1 MRYTYVRQHDTTD
14 CAAACLAMVCLHYKK
29 EVTITRLRDMM
40 GTDLKGTNLVGLQ
53 KAANELG
60 FTTAAVRVDRENF
73 LSDFSLPCI
82 AQVITD
88 QGLAHF
94 VVVFKKTTIKDDG
107 ARRKHMLQDAE
118 SRKEEEEKGKK
129 HKCKDYVI
137 IGDPGTE
144 LKKISLD
151 EFYKNFTG
159 VLLLLNPTSE
169 FKGGKIEKGGMM
181 KRYINLL
188 LPQKKL
194 FFYAILSSIITTI
207 LGIASSMFN
216 KILMDEVLPYGLN
229 SLLVTLILVFSVVS
243 ITSTLIGFVRQWVLI
258 HLSIKIDIPLMLGYF
273 GHIFNL
279 PMKFFATRKTGDITT
294 RYSDANTIKSIFTSI
309 ALSLVMDISMA
320 VITGIILFR
329 MNAMLFSISLFMALV
344 SILLVLVYK
353 QPYKKINE
361 ESMAQSAALNS
372 QMIESLRG
380 IETVK
385 CNANE
390 QTELDNLEREYM
402 KSLKISLR
410 SSRISTTQGLISS
423 FISTGFSMLTTYV
436 GITQVLNGE
445 MTLGGFMAFS
455 TLSGY
460 FTSPLSNLIG
470 LQMQIQEASISMKR
484 LTEIMDYPSEYETAE
499 GVEQSELDKVE
510 GDIEFKDVTFR
521 YGNRAPALDHISFT
535 IPAGKKVALVGG
547 SGSGK
552 STITKLLL
560 KYYDPEDGEIDING
574 ANLAEYTNSSVRRA
588 IAYVPQNIELF
599 SKTIYDNIRIS
610 RMDATLDEVKEAAHK
625 AWEELLASRRDMEKK
640 GEETLQWMKENDRR
654 GIVLAGRPYHVD
666 PEINHGIPEL
676 ITSYGFAV
684 LTEDSISQLGEIE
697 RPLVVTDQWMY
708 HTRLYRAASYVK
720 SQNNLD
726 LIQLNSFGCGLDA
739 VTTDQVNDILTGS
752 GKIYTVLKID
762 EVNNLGAARIRIRSL
777 IAALRVRDKKHYERK
792 VVSSAYHRITFTKD
806 MKKDYT
812 ILCPQMSPIH
822 FDLIEPAIRSFG
834 YQVEV
839 LQNDNRSAID
849 TGLKYV
855 NNDAC
860 YPSLIVVGQI
870 MDALLSGKYDLDHTA
885 IFMSQTGGGCRAS
898 NYIGFIR
905 RALERAGMGQIPVIS
920 VNANGMETNPGF
932 SITLPLLTKA
942 MQAVVYG
949 DIFMRV
955 LYATRPYEKE
965 PGSAN
970 ALHQKWKARCIKSLS
985 KRVPNMMEFSRNISG
1000 IVRDFD
1006 ELPRISGLQ
1015 KPKVGIVGEI
1025 LVKFSPLANNHIVEL
1040 LESEGA
1046 EAVMPDLMDFLL
1058 YCFYNSNFKAANLG
1072 GKKSSAS
1079 LCNMG
1084 ISLLEYFRK
1093 AARRELMKSKH
1104 FTAPARIANLAEMA
1118 KDFVSIGNQT
1128 GEGWFLTGEML
1139 ELIHSGVG
1147 NIVCT
1152 QPFGCLPNHIVGKGV
1167 IKELRKAYPNSNI
1180 IAVDYDPGASEV
1192 NQLNR
1197 IKLMLSTAQKNL
1209 KNIDI

>member
-94 VVVFKKTTIKDDG
+94 VVVFKKTTIKDEG

-118 SRKEEEEKGKK
+118 TRKEEEKKGKK

-169 FKGGKIEKGGMM
+169 FKGGKLGSRDGKDGKDGKSGKSGKYGMM
-181 KRYINLL
+181 KRYIDLL

-194 FFYAILSSIITTI
+194 FFYAILSSVITTI

-229 SLLVTLILVFSVVS
+229 NLLVTLILVFSVVS

-294 RYSDANTIKSIFTSI
+294 RYSDADTIKSIFTSI

-353 QPYKKINE
+353 QPYKRINE

-436 GITQVLNGE
+436 GISQVLNGE

-455 TLSGY
+455 TLSSY

-470 LQMQIQEASISMKR
+470 LQMEIQEASISMKR
-484 LTEIMDYPSEYETAE
+484 LTEIMDYPAENETAE
-499 GVEQSELDKVE
+499 GMEQSEMEKVE

-535 IPAGKKVALVGG
+535 IPAGKKVALVGS

-560 KYYDPEDGEIDING
+560 KYYDPEDGEIDVNG
-574 ANLAEYTNSSVRRA
+574 VNLAEYSNHSVRRA
-588 IAYVPQNIELF
+588 IAYVPQNVELF

-610 RMDATLDEVKEAAHK
+610 RMDATLDEVKEAAKK
-625 AWEELLASRRDMEKK
+625 ADAHEFIRHLPLQYNTYLEEAGNGLSGGEKQRIALARAFLKDSNLYILDESTSNLDFATETLIFNMIYEQLADRSMLIVAHRLSTIRDCDLILVMDHGKIVERGNHEELMAKNGRYAELWNM
-640 GEETLQWMKENDRR
+640 QQ
-654 GIVLAGRPYHVD
+654 GI
-666 PEINHGIPEL
+666 
-676 ITSYGFAV
+676 F
-684 LTEDSISQLGEIE
+684 
-697 RPLVVTDQWMY
+697 
-708 HTRLYRAASYVK
+708 
-720 SQNNLD
+720 
-726 LIQLNSFGCGLDA
+726 
-739 VTTDQVNDILTGS
+739 
-752 GKIYTVLKID
+752 
-762 EVNNLGAARIRIRSL
+762 
-777 IAALRVRDKKHYERK
+777 RK
-792 VVSSAYHRITFTKD
+792 RKA
-806 MKKDYT
+806 
-812 ILCPQMSPIH
+812 
-822 FDLIEPAIRSFG
+822 EPAP
-834 YQVEV
+834 QV
-839 LQNDNRSAID
+839 SA
-849 TGLKYV
+849 
-855 NNDAC
+855 A
-860 YPSLIVVGQI
+860 VVEEDDDG
-870 MDALLSGKYDLDHTA
+870 
-885 IFMSQTGGGCRAS
+885 
-898 NYIGFIR
+898 
-905 RALERAGMGQIPVIS
+905 E
-920 VNANGMETNPGF
+920 
-932 SITLPLLTKA
+932 SIT
-942 MQAVVYG
+942 Y
-949 DIFMRV
+949 
-955 LYATRPYEKE
+955 
-965 PGSAN
+965 
-970 ALHQKWKARCIKSLS
+970 
-985 KRVPNMMEFSRNISG
+985 
-1000 IVRDFD
+1000 
-1006 ELPRISGLQ
+1006 
-1015 KPKVGIVGEI
+1015 
-1025 LVKFSPLANNHIVEL
+1025 
-1040 LESEGA
+1040 
-1046 EAVMPDLMDFLL
+1046 
-1058 YCFYNSNFKAANLG
+1058 
-1072 GKKSSAS
+1072 
-1079 LCNMG
+1079 
-1084 ISLLEYFRK
+1084 
-1093 AARRELMKSKH
+1093 
-1104 FTAPARIANLAEMA
+1104 
-1118 KDFVSIGNQT
+1118 
-1128 GEGWFLTGEML
+1128 
-1139 ELIHSGVG
+1139 
-1147 NIVCT
+1147 
-1152 QPFGCLPNHIVGKGV
+1152 
-1167 IKELRKAYPNSNI
+1167 
-1180 IAVDYDPGASEV
+1180 
-1192 NQLNR
+1192 
-1197 IKLMLSTAQKNL
+1197 
-1209 KNIDI
+1209 

>member
-94 VVVFKKTTIKDDG
+94 VVVFKKTTIKDEG

-118 SRKEEEEKGKK
+118 TRKEEEKKGKK

-169 FKGGKIEKGGMM
+169 FKGGKLGSRDGKDGKDGKSGKSGKYGMM
-181 KRYINLL
+181 KRYIDLL

-194 FFYAILSSIITTI
+194 FFYAILSSVITTI

-229 SLLVTLILVFSVVS
+229 NLLVTLILVFSVVS

-294 RYSDANTIKSIFTSI
+294 RYSDADTIKSIFTSI

-353 QPYKKINE
+353 QPYKRINE

-410 SSRISTTQGLISS
+410 SSRISTTQGLVSS

-436 GITQVLNGE
+436 GISQVLNGE

-455 TLSGY
+455 TLSSY

-484 LTEIMDYPSEYETAE
+484 LTEIMDYPAENETAE
-499 GVEQSELDKVE
+499 GMEQSEMEKVE

-521 YGNRAPALDHISFT
+521 YGNRAPALDHVSFT
-535 IPAGKKVALVGG
+535 IPAGKKVALVGS

-560 KYYDPEDGEIDING
+560 KYYDPEDGEIDVNG
-574 ANLAEYTNSSVRRA
+574 VNLAEYSNHSVRRA
-588 IAYVPQNIELF
+588 IAYVPQNVELF

-610 RMDATLDEVKEAAHK
+610 RMDATLDEVKEAAKK
-625 AWEELLASRRDMEKK
+625 ADAHEFIRHLPLQYNTYLEEAGNGLSGGEKQRIALARAFLKDSNLYILDESTSNLDFATETLIFNMIYEQLADRSMLIVAHRLSTIRDCDLILVMDHGKIVERGNHEEL
-640 GEETLQWMKENDRR
+640 
-654 GIVLAGRPYHVD
+654 
-666 PEINHGIPEL
+666 
-676 ITSYGFAV
+676 
-684 LTEDSISQLGEIE
+684 
-697 RPLVVTDQWMY
+697 
-708 HTRLYRAASYVK
+708 
-720 SQNNLD
+720 
-726 LIQLNSFGCGLDA
+726 
-739 VTTDQVNDILTGS
+739 
-752 GKIYTVLKID
+752 
-762 EVNNLGAARIRIRSL
+762 
-777 IAALRVRDKKHYERK
+777 
-792 VVSSAYHRITFTKD
+792 
-806 MKKDYT
+806 
-812 ILCPQMSPIH
+812 
-822 FDLIEPAIRSFG
+822 
-834 YQVEV
+834 
-839 LQNDNRSAID
+839 
-849 TGLKYV
+849 
-855 NNDAC
+855 
-860 YPSLIVVGQI
+860 
-870 MDALLSGKYDLDHTA
+870 
-885 IFMSQTGGGCRAS
+885 
-898 NYIGFIR
+898 
-905 RALERAGMGQIPVIS
+905 
-920 VNANGMETNPGF
+920 
-932 SITLPLLTKA
+932 
-942 MQAVVYG
+942 
-949 DIFMRV
+949 
-955 LYATRPYEKE
+955 
-965 PGSAN
+965 
-970 ALHQKWKARCIKSLS
+970 
-985 KRVPNMMEFSRNISG
+985 
-1000 IVRDFD
+1000 
-1006 ELPRISGLQ
+1006 
-1015 KPKVGIVGEI
+1015 
-1025 LVKFSPLANNHIVEL
+1025 
-1040 LESEGA
+1040 
-1046 EAVMPDLMDFLL
+1046 
-1058 YCFYNSNFKAANLG
+1058 
-1072 GKKSSAS
+1072 
-1079 LCNMG
+1079 
-1084 ISLLEYFRK
+1084 
-1093 AARRELMKSKH
+1093 
-1104 FTAPARIANLAEMA
+1104 MA
-1118 KDFVSIGNQT
+1118 KDGRYA
-1128 GEGWFLTGEML
+1128 
-1139 ELIHSGVG
+1139 ELWNMQQGI
-1147 NIVCT
+1147 
-1152 QPFGCLPNHIVGKGV
+1152 FRK
-1167 IKELRKAYPNSNI
+1167 RKAEPAPQ
-1180 IAVDYDPGASEV
+1180 AVAAVVEEDDDGESITY
-1192 NQLNR
+1192 
-1197 IKLMLSTAQKNL
+1197 
-1209 KNIDI
+1209 

>member
-94 VVVFKKTTIKDDG
+94 VVVFKKTTIKDEG

-118 SRKEEEEKGKK
+118 TRKEEEKKGKK

-169 FKGGKIEKGGMM
+169 FKGGKLGSRDGKDGKDGKSGKSGKYGMM
-181 KRYINLL
+181 KRYIDLL

-194 FFYAILSSIITTI
+194 FFYAILSSVITTI

-229 SLLVTLILVFSVVS
+229 NLLVTLILVFSVVS

-294 RYSDANTIKSIFTSI
+294 RYSDADTIKSIFTSI

-353 QPYKKINE
+353 QPYKRINE

-436 GITQVLNGE
+436 GISQVLNGE

-455 TLSGY
+455 TLSSY

-470 LQMQIQEASISMKR
+470 LQMEIQEASISMKR
-484 LTEIMDYPSEYETAE
+484 LTEIMDYPAENETAE
-499 GVEQSELDKVE
+499 GMEQSEMEKVE

-521 YGNRAPALDHISFT
+521 YGNRAPALDHVSFT
-535 IPAGKKVALVGG
+535 IPAGKKVALVGS

-560 KYYDPEDGEIDING
+560 KYYDPEDGEIDVNG
-574 ANLAEYTNSSVRRA
+574 VNLAEYSNHSVRRA
-588 IAYVPQNIELF
+588 IAYVPQNVELF

-610 RMDATLDEVKEAAHK
+610 RMDATLDEVKEAAKK
-625 AWEELLASRRDMEKK
+625 ADAHEFIRHLPLQYNTYLEEAGNGLSGGEKQRIALARAFLKDSNLYILDESTSNLDFATETLIFNMIYEQLADRSMLIVAHRLSTIRDCDLILVMDHGKIVERGNHEEL
-640 GEETLQWMKENDRR
+640 
-654 GIVLAGRPYHVD
+654 
-666 PEINHGIPEL
+666 
-676 ITSYGFAV
+676 
-684 LTEDSISQLGEIE
+684 
-697 RPLVVTDQWMY
+697 
-708 HTRLYRAASYVK
+708 
-720 SQNNLD
+720 
-726 LIQLNSFGCGLDA
+726 
-739 VTTDQVNDILTGS
+739 
-752 GKIYTVLKID
+752 
-762 EVNNLGAARIRIRSL
+762 
-777 IAALRVRDKKHYERK
+777 
-792 VVSSAYHRITFTKD
+792 
-806 MKKDYT
+806 
-812 ILCPQMSPIH
+812 
-822 FDLIEPAIRSFG
+822 
-834 YQVEV
+834 
-839 LQNDNRSAID
+839 
-849 TGLKYV
+849 
-855 NNDAC
+855 
-860 YPSLIVVGQI
+860 
-870 MDALLSGKYDLDHTA
+870 
-885 IFMSQTGGGCRAS
+885 
-898 NYIGFIR
+898 
-905 RALERAGMGQIPVIS
+905 
-920 VNANGMETNPGF
+920 
-932 SITLPLLTKA
+932 
-942 MQAVVYG
+942 
-949 DIFMRV
+949 
-955 LYATRPYEKE
+955 
-965 PGSAN
+965 
-970 ALHQKWKARCIKSLS
+970 
-985 KRVPNMMEFSRNISG
+985 
-1000 IVRDFD
+1000 
-1006 ELPRISGLQ
+1006 
-1015 KPKVGIVGEI
+1015 
-1025 LVKFSPLANNHIVEL
+1025 
-1040 LESEGA
+1040 
-1046 EAVMPDLMDFLL
+1046 
-1058 YCFYNSNFKAANLG
+1058 
-1072 GKKSSAS
+1072 
-1079 LCNMG
+1079 
-1084 ISLLEYFRK
+1084 
-1093 AARRELMKSKH
+1093 
-1104 FTAPARIANLAEMA
+1104 MA
-1118 KDFVSIGNQT
+1118 KDGRYA
-1128 GEGWFLTGEML
+1128 
-1139 ELIHSGVG
+1139 ELWNMQQGI
-1147 NIVCT
+1147 
-1152 QPFGCLPNHIVGKGV
+1152 FRK
-1167 IKELRKAYPNSNI
+1167 RKAEPAPQVSA
-1180 IAVDYDPGASEV
+1180 AVVEEDDGESITY
-1192 NQLNR
+1192 
-1197 IKLMLSTAQKNL
+1197 
-1209 KNIDI
+1209 

>member
-552 STITKLLL
+552 SAYAEKYICRVSNENGYKE
-560 KYYDPEDGEIDING
+560 KYYIATMQVFDDEGQRKIDRHRRLRAGKGFITIEQPRDIQNAVSKLQSESSLKTG
-574 ANLAEYTNSSVRRA
+574 RSALLECMSNLVANEMFPPVDASGMQAAEA
-588 IAYVPQNIELF
+588 E
-599 SKTIYDNIRIS
+599 
-610 RMDATLDEVKEAAHK
+610 KEALDALENMKDYETAQISHVSK
-625 AWEELLASRRDMEKK
+625 KVLKEVSILSENVAELVIVNRGLAAMAE
-640 GEETLQWMKENDRR
+640 
-654 GIVLAGRPYHVD
+654 HVV
-666 PEINHGIPEL
+666 EVVAGIP
-676 ITSYGFAV
+676 
-684 LTEDSISQLGEIE
+684 
-697 RPLVVTDQWMY
+697 VV
-708 HTRLYRAASYVK
+708 VK
-720 SQNNLD
+720 
-726 LIQLNSFGCGLDA
+726 
-739 VTTDQVNDILTGS
+739 
-752 GKIYTVLKID
+752 
-762 EVNNLGAARIRIRSL
+762 
-777 IAALRVRDKKHYERK
+777 
-792 VVSSAYHRITFTKD
+792 
-806 MKKDYT
+806 
-812 ILCPQMSPIH
+812 
-822 FDLIEPAIRSFG
+822 
-834 YQVEV
+834 
-839 LQNDNRSAID
+839 
-849 TGLKYV
+849 
-855 NNDAC
+855 
-860 YPSLIVVGQI
+860 
-870 MDALLSGKYDLDHTA
+870 
-885 IFMSQTGGGCRAS
+885 
-898 NYIGFIR
+898 
-905 RALERAGMGQIPVIS
+905 
-920 VNANGMETNPGF
+920 
-932 SITLPLLTKA
+932 
-942 MQAVVYG
+942 
-949 DIFMRV
+949 
-955 LYATRPYEKE
+955 
-965 PGSAN
+965 
-970 ALHQKWKARCIKSLS
+970 
-985 KRVPNMMEFSRNISG
+985 
-1000 IVRDFD
+1000 
-1006 ELPRISGLQ
+1006 
-1015 KPKVGIVGEI
+1015 
-1025 LVKFSPLANNHIVEL
+1025 
-1040 LESEGA
+1040 
-1046 EAVMPDLMDFLL
+1046 
-1058 YCFYNSNFKAANLG
+1058 
-1072 GKKSSAS
+1072 
-1079 LCNMG
+1079 
-1084 ISLLEYFRK
+1084 
-1093 AARRELMKSKH
+1093 
-1104 FTAPARIANLAEMA
+1104 
-1118 KDFVSIGNQT
+1118 
-1128 GEGWFLTGEML
+1128 
-1139 ELIHSGVG
+1139 
-1147 NIVCT
+1147 
-1152 QPFGCLPNHIVGKGV
+1152 
-1167 IKELRKAYPNSNI
+1167 
-1180 IAVDYDPGASEV
+1180 
-1192 NQLNR
+1192 
-1197 IKLMLSTAQKNL
+1197 
-1209 KNIDI
+1209 

>member
-94 VVVFKKTTIKDDG
+94 VVVFKKTTIKDEG

-118 SRKEEEEKGKK
+118 TRKEEEKKGKK

-169 FKGGKIEKGGMM
+169 FKGGKLGSRDGKDGKDGKSGKYGMM
-181 KRYINLL
+181 KRYIDLL

-194 FFYAILSSIITTI
+194 FFYAILSSVITTI

-229 SLLVTLILVFSVVS
+229 NLLVTLILVFSVVS

-294 RYSDANTIKSIFTSI
+294 RYSDADTIKSIFTSI

-329 MNAMLFSISLFMALV
+329 MNAVLFSISLFMALV

-353 QPYKKINE
+353 QPYKRINE

-455 TLSGY
+455 TLSSY

-610 RMDATLDEVKEAAHK
+610 RMDATLDEVKEAAKK
-625 AWEELLASRRDMEKK
+625 ADAHEFIRHLPLQYNTYLEEAGNGLSGGEKQRIALARAFLKDSNLYILDESTSNLDFATETLIFNMIYEQLADRSMLIVAHRLSTIRDCDLILVMDHGKIVERGNHEELMAKNGRYAELWNM
-640 GEETLQWMKENDRR
+640 QQ
-654 GIVLAGRPYHVD
+654 GIFRK
-666 PEINHGIPEL
+666 
-676 ITSYGFAV
+676 
-684 LTEDSISQLGEIE
+684 
-697 RPLVVTDQWMY
+697 R
-708 HTRLYRAASYVK
+708 K
-720 SQNNLD
+720 S
-726 LIQLNSFGCGLDA
+726 
-739 VTTDQVNDILTGS
+739 
-752 GKIYTVLKID
+752 
-762 EVNNLGAARIRIRSL
+762 
-777 IAALRVRDKKHYERK
+777 
-792 VVSSAYHRITFTKD
+792 
-806 MKKDYT
+806 
-812 ILCPQMSPIH
+812 
-822 FDLIEPAIRSFG
+822 EPAP
-834 YQVEV
+834 QVP
-839 LQNDNRSAID
+839 SA
-849 TGLKYV
+849 
-855 NNDAC
+855 
-860 YPSLIVVGQI
+860 VVEEDDDG
-870 MDALLSGKYDLDHTA
+870 
-885 IFMSQTGGGCRAS
+885 
-898 NYIGFIR
+898 
-905 RALERAGMGQIPVIS
+905 E
-920 VNANGMETNPGF
+920 
-932 SITLPLLTKA
+932 SIT
-942 MQAVVYG
+942 Y
-949 DIFMRV
+949 
-955 LYATRPYEKE
+955 
-965 PGSAN
+965 
-970 ALHQKWKARCIKSLS
+970 
-985 KRVPNMMEFSRNISG
+985 
-1000 IVRDFD
+1000 
-1006 ELPRISGLQ
+1006 
-1015 KPKVGIVGEI
+1015 
-1025 LVKFSPLANNHIVEL
+1025 
-1040 LESEGA
+1040 
-1046 EAVMPDLMDFLL
+1046 
-1058 YCFYNSNFKAANLG
+1058 
-1072 GKKSSAS
+1072 
-1079 LCNMG
+1079 
-1084 ISLLEYFRK
+1084 
-1093 AARRELMKSKH
+1093 
-1104 FTAPARIANLAEMA
+1104 
-1118 KDFVSIGNQT
+1118 
-1128 GEGWFLTGEML
+1128 
-1139 ELIHSGVG
+1139 
-1147 NIVCT
+1147 
-1152 QPFGCLPNHIVGKGV
+1152 
-1167 IKELRKAYPNSNI
+1167 
-1180 IAVDYDPGASEV
+1180 
-1192 NQLNR
+1192 
-1197 IKLMLSTAQKNL
+1197 
-1209 KNIDI
+1209 

>member
-94 VVVFKKTTIKDDG
+94 VVVFKKTTIKDEG

-118 SRKEEEEKGKK
+118 TRKEEEKKGKK

-169 FKGGKIEKGGMM
+169 FKGGKLGSRDGKDGKDGKDSKSGKYGMM
-181 KRYINLL
+181 KRYIDLL

-194 FFYAILSSIITTI
+194 FFYAILSSVITTI

-229 SLLVTLILVFSVVS
+229 NLLVTLILVFSVVS

-294 RYSDANTIKSIFTSI
+294 RYSDADTIKSIFTSI

-353 QPYKKINE
+353 QPYKRINE

-436 GITQVLNGE
+436 GISQVLNGE

-455 TLSGY
+455 TLSSY

-484 LTEIMDYPSEYETAE
+484 LTEIMDYPAENETAE
-499 GVEQSELDKVE
+499 GMEQSEMEKVE

-521 YGNRAPALDHISFT
+521 YGNRAPALDHVSFT
-535 IPAGKKVALVGG
+535 IPAGKKVALVGS

-560 KYYDPEDGEIDING
+560 KYYDPEDGEIDVNG
-574 ANLAEYTNSSVRRA
+574 VNLAEYSSHSVRRA
-588 IAYVPQNIELF
+588 IAYVPQNVELF

-610 RMDATLDEVKEAAHK
+610 RMDATLDEVKEAAKK
-625 AWEELLASRRDMEKK
+625 ADAHEFIRHLPLQYNTYLEEAGNGLSGGEKQRIALARAFLKDSNLYILDESTSNLDFATETLIFNMIYEQLADRSMLIVAHRLSTIRDCDLILVMDHGKIVERGNHEEL
-640 GEETLQWMKENDRR
+640 
-654 GIVLAGRPYHVD
+654 
-666 PEINHGIPEL
+666 
-676 ITSYGFAV
+676 
-684 LTEDSISQLGEIE
+684 
-697 RPLVVTDQWMY
+697 
-708 HTRLYRAASYVK
+708 
-720 SQNNLD
+720 
-726 LIQLNSFGCGLDA
+726 
-739 VTTDQVNDILTGS
+739 
-752 GKIYTVLKID
+752 
-762 EVNNLGAARIRIRSL
+762 
-777 IAALRVRDKKHYERK
+777 
-792 VVSSAYHRITFTKD
+792 
-806 MKKDYT
+806 
-812 ILCPQMSPIH
+812 
-822 FDLIEPAIRSFG
+822 
-834 YQVEV
+834 
-839 LQNDNRSAID
+839 
-849 TGLKYV
+849 
-855 NNDAC
+855 
-860 YPSLIVVGQI
+860 
-870 MDALLSGKYDLDHTA
+870 
-885 IFMSQTGGGCRAS
+885 
-898 NYIGFIR
+898 
-905 RALERAGMGQIPVIS
+905 
-920 VNANGMETNPGF
+920 
-932 SITLPLLTKA
+932 
-942 MQAVVYG
+942 
-949 DIFMRV
+949 
-955 LYATRPYEKE
+955 
-965 PGSAN
+965 
-970 ALHQKWKARCIKSLS
+970 
-985 KRVPNMMEFSRNISG
+985 
-1000 IVRDFD
+1000 
-1006 ELPRISGLQ
+1006 
-1015 KPKVGIVGEI
+1015 
-1025 LVKFSPLANNHIVEL
+1025 
-1040 LESEGA
+1040 
-1046 EAVMPDLMDFLL
+1046 
-1058 YCFYNSNFKAANLG
+1058 
-1072 GKKSSAS
+1072 
-1079 LCNMG
+1079 
-1084 ISLLEYFRK
+1084 
-1093 AARRELMKSKH
+1093 
-1104 FTAPARIANLAEMA
+1104 MA
-1118 KDFVSIGNQT
+1118 KDGRYA
-1128 GEGWFLTGEML
+1128 
-1139 ELIHSGVG
+1139 ELWNMQQGI
-1147 NIVCT
+1147 
-1152 QPFGCLPNHIVGKGV
+1152 FRK
-1167 IKELRKAYPNSNI
+1167 RKAEPAPQ
-1180 IAVDYDPGASEV
+1180 AVAAVVEEDDDGESITY
-1192 NQLNR
+1192 
-1197 IKLMLSTAQKNL
+1197 
-1209 KNIDI
+1209 

>member
-94 VVVFKKTTIKDDG
+94 VVVFKKTTIKDEG

-118 SRKEEEEKGKK
+118 TRKEEEKKGKK

-169 FKGGKIEKGGMM
+169 FKGGKLGSRDGKDGKDGKSGKYGMM
-181 KRYINLL
+181 KRYIDLL

-194 FFYAILSSIITTI
+194 FFYAILSSVITTI

-229 SLLVTLILVFSVVS
+229 NLLVTLILVFSVVS

-294 RYSDANTIKSIFTSI
+294 RYSDADTIKSIFTSI

-436 GITQVLNGE
+436 GISQVLNGE

-455 TLSGY
+455 TLSSY

-484 LTEIMDYPSEYETAE
+484 LTEIMDYPAENETAE
-499 GVEQSELDKVE
+499 GMEQSEMEKVE

-521 YGNRAPALDHISFT
+521 YGNRAPALDHVSFT
-535 IPAGKKVALVGG
+535 IPAGKKVALVGS

-560 KYYDPEDGEIDING
+560 KYYDPEDGEIDVNG
-574 ANLAEYTNSSVRRA
+574 VNLAEYSSHSVRRA
-588 IAYVPQNIELF
+588 IAYVPQNVELF

-610 RMDATLDEVKEAAHK
+610 RMDATLDEVKEAAKK
-625 AWEELLASRRDMEKK
+625 ADAHEFIRHLPLQYNTYLEEAGNGLSGGEKQRIALARAFLKDSNLYILDESTSNLDFATETLIFNMIYEQLADRSMLIVAHRLSTIRDCDLILVMDHGKIVERGNHEEL
-640 GEETLQWMKENDRR
+640 
-654 GIVLAGRPYHVD
+654 
-666 PEINHGIPEL
+666 
-676 ITSYGFAV
+676 
-684 LTEDSISQLGEIE
+684 
-697 RPLVVTDQWMY
+697 
-708 HTRLYRAASYVK
+708 
-720 SQNNLD
+720 
-726 LIQLNSFGCGLDA
+726 
-739 VTTDQVNDILTGS
+739 
-752 GKIYTVLKID
+752 
-762 EVNNLGAARIRIRSL
+762 
-777 IAALRVRDKKHYERK
+777 
-792 VVSSAYHRITFTKD
+792 
-806 MKKDYT
+806 
-812 ILCPQMSPIH
+812 
-822 FDLIEPAIRSFG
+822 
-834 YQVEV
+834 
-839 LQNDNRSAID
+839 
-849 TGLKYV
+849 
-855 NNDAC
+855 
-860 YPSLIVVGQI
+860 
-870 MDALLSGKYDLDHTA
+870 
-885 IFMSQTGGGCRAS
+885 
-898 NYIGFIR
+898 
-905 RALERAGMGQIPVIS
+905 
-920 VNANGMETNPGF
+920 
-932 SITLPLLTKA
+932 
-942 MQAVVYG
+942 
-949 DIFMRV
+949 
-955 LYATRPYEKE
+955 
-965 PGSAN
+965 
-970 ALHQKWKARCIKSLS
+970 
-985 KRVPNMMEFSRNISG
+985 
-1000 IVRDFD
+1000 
-1006 ELPRISGLQ
+1006 
-1015 KPKVGIVGEI
+1015 
-1025 LVKFSPLANNHIVEL
+1025 
-1040 LESEGA
+1040 
-1046 EAVMPDLMDFLL
+1046 
-1058 YCFYNSNFKAANLG
+1058 
-1072 GKKSSAS
+1072 
-1079 LCNMG
+1079 
-1084 ISLLEYFRK
+1084 
-1093 AARRELMKSKH
+1093 
-1104 FTAPARIANLAEMA
+1104 MA
-1118 KDFVSIGNQT
+1118 KDGRYA
-1128 GEGWFLTGEML
+1128 
-1139 ELIHSGVG
+1139 ELWNMQQGI
-1147 NIVCT
+1147 
-1152 QPFGCLPNHIVGKGV
+1152 FRK
-1167 IKELRKAYPNSNI
+1167 RKAEPAPQ
-1180 IAVDYDPGASEV
+1180 AVAAVVEEDDDGESITY
-1192 NQLNR
+1192 
-1197 IKLMLSTAQKNL
+1197 
-1209 KNIDI
+1209 

>member
-94 VVVFKKTTIKDDG
+94 VVVFKKTTIKDEG

-118 SRKEEEEKGKK
+118 TRKEEEKKGKK

-169 FKGGKIEKGGMM
+169 FKGGKLGSRDGKDGKDGKDSKSGKYGMM
-181 KRYINLL
+181 KRYIDLL

-194 FFYAILSSIITTI
+194 FFYAILSSVITTI

-229 SLLVTLILVFSVVS
+229 NLLVTLILVFSVVS

-309 ALSLVMDISMA
+309 ALSLIMDISMA

-344 SILLVLVYK
+344 SILLVLIYK

-361 ESMAQSAALNS
+361 ETMVQSAALNS

-390 QTELDNLEREYM
+390 DTELENLEREYI

-410 SSRISTTQGLISS
+410 SSRISTTQGLISA
-423 FISTGFSMLTTYV
+423 FISMIFGMLTTYV
-436 GITQVLNGE
+436 GISQVLNGE
-445 MTLGGFMAFS
+445 MTLGGYMAFS
-455 TLSGY
+455 TLSSY

-470 LQMQIQEASISMKR
+470 LQMQIQEANISMKR
-484 LTEIMDYPSEYETAE
+484 LTEIMDYPSETAGDE
-499 GVEQSELDKVE
+499 DRTDLEKVE

-535 IPAGKKVALVGG
+535 IPAGKKVALVGS

-560 KYYDPEDGEIDING
+560 KYYEPEDGEIDFNG
-574 ANLAEYTNSSVRRA
+574 VNLTEYTNDSVRRA
-588 IAYVPQNIELF
+588 ISYVPQNVELF
-599 SKTIYDNIRIS
+599 SKTIYDNIRVS
-610 RMDATLDEVKEAAHK
+610 RMDATMDEVKEAAKK
-625 AWEELLASRRDMEKK
+625 ADAHDFIRHLPLQYNTYLEEAGNGLSGGEKQRIALARAFLKDSNLYILDESTSNLDFATENLIFNMIYDQLADRSMLIVAHRLSTVRDCDMILVMDHGQIVERGTHEELLAKEGRYYELWNMQQGIYRSKK
-640 GEETLQWMKENDRR
+640 K
-654 GIVLAGRPYHVD
+654 A
-666 PEINHGIPEL
+666 
-676 ITSYGFAV
+676 
-684 LTEDSISQLGEIE
+684 
-697 RPLVVTDQWMY
+697 
-708 HTRLYRAASYVK
+708 
-720 SQNNLD
+720 
-726 LIQLNSFGCGLDA
+726 
-739 VTTDQVNDILTGS
+739 
-752 GKIYTVLKID
+752 
-762 EVNNLGAARIRIRSL
+762 
-777 IAALRVRDKKHYERK
+777 
-792 VVSSAYHRITFTKD
+792 
-806 MKKDYT
+806 
-812 ILCPQMSPIH
+812 
-822 FDLIEPAIRSFG
+822 EPK
-834 YQVEV
+834 Q
-839 LQNDNRSAID
+839 
-849 TGLKYV
+849 
-855 NNDAC
+855 
-860 YPSLIVVGQI
+860 
-870 MDALLSGKYDLDHTA
+870 
-885 IFMSQTGGGCRAS
+885 
-898 NYIGFIR
+898 
-905 RALERAGMGQIPVIS
+905 PV
-920 VNANGMETNPGF
+920 
-932 SITLPLLTKA
+932 
-942 MQAVVYG
+942 MQAVVEE
-949 DIFMRV
+949 D
-955 LYATRPYEKE
+955 
-965 PGSAN
+965 
-970 ALHQKWKARCIKSLS
+970 
-985 KRVPNMMEFSRNISG
+985 
-1000 IVRDFD
+1000 DD
-1006 ELPRISGLQ
+1006 
-1015 KPKVGIVGEI
+1015 GE
-1025 LVKFSPLANNHIVEL
+1025 
-1040 LESEGA
+1040 
-1046 EAVMPDLMDFLL
+1046 
-1058 YCFYNSNFKAANLG
+1058 
-1072 GKKSSAS
+1072 
-1079 LCNMG
+1079 
-1084 ISLLEYFRK
+1084 
-1093 AARRELMKSKH
+1093 
-1104 FTAPARIANLAEMA
+1104 
-1118 KDFVSIGNQT
+1118 SIT
-1128 GEGWFLTGEML
+1128 
-1139 ELIHSGVG
+1139 
-1147 NIVCT
+1147 
-1152 QPFGCLPNHIVGKGV
+1152 
-1167 IKELRKAYPNSNI
+1167 Y
-1180 IAVDYDPGASEV
+1180 
-1192 NQLNR
+1192 
-1197 IKLMLSTAQKNL
+1197 
-1209 KNIDI
+1209 

>member
-94 VVVFKKTTIKDDG
+94 VVVFKKTTIKDEG

-118 SRKEEEEKGKK
+118 TRKEEEKKGKK

-169 FKGGKIEKGGMM
+169 FKGGKLGSRDGKDGKDGKGGKSGKYGMM
-181 KRYINLL
+181 KRYIDLL

-194 FFYAILSSIITTI
+194 FFYAILSSVITTI

-229 SLLVTLILVFSVVS
+229 NLLVTLILVFSVVS

-294 RYSDANTIKSIFTSI
+294 RYSDADTIKSIFTSI

-353 QPYKKINE
+353 QPYKRINE

-436 GITQVLNGE
+436 GISQVLNGE

-484 LTEIMDYPSEYETAE
+484 LTEIMDYPAENETAE
-499 GVEQSELDKVE
+499 GMEQSEMEKVE

-521 YGNRAPALDHISFT
+521 YGNRAPALDHVSFT
-535 IPAGKKVALVGG
+535 IPAGKKVALVGS

-560 KYYDPEDGEIDING
+560 KYYDPEDGEIDVNG
-574 ANLAEYTNSSVRRA
+574 VNLAEYSNHSVRRA
-588 IAYVPQNIELF
+588 IAYVPQNVELF

-610 RMDATLDEVKEAAHK
+610 RMDATLDEVKEAAKK
-625 AWEELLASRRDMEKK
+625 ADAHEFIRHLPLQYNTYLEEAGNGLSGGEKQRIALARAFLKDSNLYILDESTSNLDFATETLIFNMIYEQLADRSMLIVAHRLSTIRDCDLILVMDHGKIVERGNHEEL
-640 GEETLQWMKENDRR
+640 
-654 GIVLAGRPYHVD
+654 
-666 PEINHGIPEL
+666 
-676 ITSYGFAV
+676 
-684 LTEDSISQLGEIE
+684 
-697 RPLVVTDQWMY
+697 
-708 HTRLYRAASYVK
+708 
-720 SQNNLD
+720 
-726 LIQLNSFGCGLDA
+726 
-739 VTTDQVNDILTGS
+739 
-752 GKIYTVLKID
+752 
-762 EVNNLGAARIRIRSL
+762 
-777 IAALRVRDKKHYERK
+777 
-792 VVSSAYHRITFTKD
+792 
-806 MKKDYT
+806 
-812 ILCPQMSPIH
+812 
-822 FDLIEPAIRSFG
+822 
-834 YQVEV
+834 
-839 LQNDNRSAID
+839 
-849 TGLKYV
+849 
-855 NNDAC
+855 
-860 YPSLIVVGQI
+860 
-870 MDALLSGKYDLDHTA
+870 
-885 IFMSQTGGGCRAS
+885 
-898 NYIGFIR
+898 
-905 RALERAGMGQIPVIS
+905 
-920 VNANGMETNPGF
+920 
-932 SITLPLLTKA
+932 
-942 MQAVVYG
+942 
-949 DIFMRV
+949 
-955 LYATRPYEKE
+955 
-965 PGSAN
+965 
-970 ALHQKWKARCIKSLS
+970 
-985 KRVPNMMEFSRNISG
+985 
-1000 IVRDFD
+1000 
-1006 ELPRISGLQ
+1006 
-1015 KPKVGIVGEI
+1015 
-1025 LVKFSPLANNHIVEL
+1025 
-1040 LESEGA
+1040 
-1046 EAVMPDLMDFLL
+1046 
-1058 YCFYNSNFKAANLG
+1058 
-1072 GKKSSAS
+1072 
-1079 LCNMG
+1079 
-1084 ISLLEYFRK
+1084 
-1093 AARRELMKSKH
+1093 
-1104 FTAPARIANLAEMA
+1104 MA
-1118 KDFVSIGNQT
+1118 KDGRYA
-1128 GEGWFLTGEML
+1128 
-1139 ELIHSGVG
+1139 ELWNMQQGI
-1147 NIVCT
+1147 
-1152 QPFGCLPNHIVGKGV
+1152 FRK
-1167 IKELRKAYPNSNI
+1167 RKAEPAPQVSA
-1180 IAVDYDPGASEV
+1180 AVVEEDDDGESITY
-1192 NQLNR
+1192 
-1197 IKLMLSTAQKNL
+1197 
-1209 KNIDI
+1209 

>member
-94 VVVFKKTTIKDDG
+94 VVVFKKTTIKDEG

-118 SRKEEEEKGKK
+118 TRKEEEKKGKK

-169 FKGGKIEKGGMM
+169 FKGGKLGSRDGKDGKDGKSGKYGMM
-181 KRYINLL
+181 KRYIDLL

-194 FFYAILSSIITTI
+194 FFYAILSSVITTI

-229 SLLVTLILVFSVVS
+229 NLLVTLILVFSVVS

-294 RYSDANTIKSIFTSI
+294 RYSDADTIKSIFTSI

-344 SILLVLVYK
+344 SILLVLVFK
-353 QPYKKINE
+353 QPYKRINE
-361 ESMAQSAALNS
+361 ETMIQSAALNS

-380 IETVK
+380 IETIK

-390 QTELDNLEREYM
+390 DTQLENLEKEYI

-410 SSRISTTQGLISS
+410 SSRISTGQGLIST

-436 GITQVLNGE
+436 GISQVLHGE

-455 TLSGY
+455 TLSSY

-470 LQMQIQEASISMKR
+470 LQMSIQEAGISMKR
-484 LTEIMDYPSEYETAE
+484 LTEIMDYPAE
-499 GVEQSELDKVE
+499 DEANEGCELIPLEKVE

-535 IPAGKKVALVGG
+535 IPAGKKVALVGS

-560 KYYDPEDGEIDING
+560 KYYDPEDGEIDVNG
-574 ANLAEYTNSSVRRA
+574 VNLAEYSSHSVRRA
-588 IAYVPQNIELF
+588 IAYVPQNVELF

-610 RMDATLDEVKEAAHK
+610 RMDATLDEVKEAAKK
-625 AWEELLASRRDMEKK
+625 ADAHEFIRHLPLQYNTYLEEAGNGLSGGEKQRIALARAFLKDSNLYILDESTSNLDFATETLIFNMIYEQLADRSMLIVAHRLSTIRDCDLILVMDHGKIVERGNHEEL
-640 GEETLQWMKENDRR
+640 
-654 GIVLAGRPYHVD
+654 
-666 PEINHGIPEL
+666 
-676 ITSYGFAV
+676 
-684 LTEDSISQLGEIE
+684 
-697 RPLVVTDQWMY
+697 
-708 HTRLYRAASYVK
+708 
-720 SQNNLD
+720 
-726 LIQLNSFGCGLDA
+726 
-739 VTTDQVNDILTGS
+739 
-752 GKIYTVLKID
+752 
-762 EVNNLGAARIRIRSL
+762 
-777 IAALRVRDKKHYERK
+777 
-792 VVSSAYHRITFTKD
+792 
-806 MKKDYT
+806 
-812 ILCPQMSPIH
+812 
-822 FDLIEPAIRSFG
+822 
-834 YQVEV
+834 
-839 LQNDNRSAID
+839 
-849 TGLKYV
+849 
-855 NNDAC
+855 
-860 YPSLIVVGQI
+860 
-870 MDALLSGKYDLDHTA
+870 
-885 IFMSQTGGGCRAS
+885 
-898 NYIGFIR
+898 
-905 RALERAGMGQIPVIS
+905 
-920 VNANGMETNPGF
+920 
-932 SITLPLLTKA
+932 
-942 MQAVVYG
+942 
-949 DIFMRV
+949 
-955 LYATRPYEKE
+955 
-965 PGSAN
+965 
-970 ALHQKWKARCIKSLS
+970 
-985 KRVPNMMEFSRNISG
+985 
-1000 IVRDFD
+1000 
-1006 ELPRISGLQ
+1006 
-1015 KPKVGIVGEI
+1015 
-1025 LVKFSPLANNHIVEL
+1025 
-1040 LESEGA
+1040 
-1046 EAVMPDLMDFLL
+1046 
-1058 YCFYNSNFKAANLG
+1058 
-1072 GKKSSAS
+1072 
-1079 LCNMG
+1079 
-1084 ISLLEYFRK
+1084 
-1093 AARRELMKSKH
+1093 
-1104 FTAPARIANLAEMA
+1104 MA
-1118 KDFVSIGNQT
+1118 KDGRYA
-1128 GEGWFLTGEML
+1128 
-1139 ELIHSGVG
+1139 ELWNMQQGI
-1147 NIVCT
+1147 
-1152 QPFGCLPNHIVGKGV
+1152 FRK
-1167 IKELRKAYPNSNI
+1167 RKAEPAPQ
-1180 IAVDYDPGASEV
+1180 AVAAVVEEDDDGESITY
-1192 NQLNR
+1192 
-1197 IKLMLSTAQKNL
+1197 
-1209 KNIDI
+1209 

>member
-118 SRKEEEEKGKK
+118 TRKEEEEKGKK

-137 IGDPGTE
+137 IGDPATE

-169 FKGGKIEKGGMM
+169 FKGGKLGSRDGKDGKDGKSGKYGMM
-181 KRYINLL
+181 KRYIDLL

-194 FFYAILSSIITTI
+194 FFYAILSSVITTI

-229 SLLVTLILVFSVVS
+229 NLLVTLILVFSVVS

-294 RYSDANTIKSIFTSI
+294 RYSDADTIKSIFTSI

-353 QPYKKINE
+353 QPYKRINE

-436 GITQVLNGE
+436 GISQVLNGE

-484 LTEIMDYPSEYETAE
+484 LTEIMDYPAENETAE
-499 GVEQSELDKVE
+499 GMEQSEMEKVE

-521 YGNRAPALDHISFT
+521 YGNRAPALDHVSFT
-535 IPAGKKVALVGG
+535 IPAGKKVALVGS

-560 KYYDPEDGEIDING
+560 KYYDPEDGEIDVNG
-574 ANLAEYTNSSVRRA
+574 VNLAEYSNHSVRRA
-588 IAYVPQNIELF
+588 IAYVPQNVELF

-610 RMDATLDEVKEAAHK
+610 RMDATLDEVKEAAKK
-625 AWEELLASRRDMEKK
+625 ADAHEFIRHLPLQYNTYLEEAGNGLSGGEKQRIALARAFLKNSNLYILDESTSNLDFATETLIFNMIYEQLADRSMLIVAHRLSTIRDCDLILVMDHGKIVERGNHEEL
-640 GEETLQWMKENDRR
+640 
-654 GIVLAGRPYHVD
+654 
-666 PEINHGIPEL
+666 
-676 ITSYGFAV
+676 
-684 LTEDSISQLGEIE
+684 
-697 RPLVVTDQWMY
+697 
-708 HTRLYRAASYVK
+708 
-720 SQNNLD
+720 
-726 LIQLNSFGCGLDA
+726 
-739 VTTDQVNDILTGS
+739 
-752 GKIYTVLKID
+752 
-762 EVNNLGAARIRIRSL
+762 
-777 IAALRVRDKKHYERK
+777 
-792 VVSSAYHRITFTKD
+792 
-806 MKKDYT
+806 
-812 ILCPQMSPIH
+812 
-822 FDLIEPAIRSFG
+822 
-834 YQVEV
+834 
-839 LQNDNRSAID
+839 
-849 TGLKYV
+849 
-855 NNDAC
+855 
-860 YPSLIVVGQI
+860 
-870 MDALLSGKYDLDHTA
+870 
-885 IFMSQTGGGCRAS
+885 
-898 NYIGFIR
+898 
-905 RALERAGMGQIPVIS
+905 
-920 VNANGMETNPGF
+920 
-932 SITLPLLTKA
+932 
-942 MQAVVYG
+942 
-949 DIFMRV
+949 
-955 LYATRPYEKE
+955 
-965 PGSAN
+965 
-970 ALHQKWKARCIKSLS
+970 
-985 KRVPNMMEFSRNISG
+985 
-1000 IVRDFD
+1000 
-1006 ELPRISGLQ
+1006 
-1015 KPKVGIVGEI
+1015 
-1025 LVKFSPLANNHIVEL
+1025 
-1040 LESEGA
+1040 
-1046 EAVMPDLMDFLL
+1046 
-1058 YCFYNSNFKAANLG
+1058 
-1072 GKKSSAS
+1072 
-1079 LCNMG
+1079 
-1084 ISLLEYFRK
+1084 
-1093 AARRELMKSKH
+1093 
-1104 FTAPARIANLAEMA
+1104 MA
-1118 KDFVSIGNQT
+1118 KDGRYA
-1128 GEGWFLTGEML
+1128 
-1139 ELIHSGVG
+1139 ELWNMQQGI
-1147 NIVCT
+1147 
-1152 QPFGCLPNHIVGKGV
+1152 FRK
-1167 IKELRKAYPNSNI
+1167 RKAEPAPRVSA
-1180 IAVDYDPGASEV
+1180 AVVEEDDDGESITY
-1192 NQLNR
+1192 
-1197 IKLMLSTAQKNL
+1197 
-1209 KNIDI
+1209 

>member
-94 VVVFKKTTIKDDG
+94 VVVFKKTTIKDEG

-118 SRKEEEEKGKK
+118 TRKEEEKKGKK

-169 FKGGKIEKGGMM
+169 FKGGKLGSRDGKDGKDGKSGKYGMM
-181 KRYINLL
+181 KRYIDLL

-194 FFYAILSSIITTI
+194 FFYAILSSVITTI

-229 SLLVTLILVFSVVS
+229 NLLVTLILVFSVVS

-294 RYSDANTIKSIFTSI
+294 RYSDADTIKSIFTSI

-353 QPYKKINE
+353 QPYKRINE

-410 SSRISTTQGLISS
+410 SSRISTTQGLVSS

-436 GITQVLNGE
+436 GISQVLNGE

-455 TLSGY
+455 TLSSY

-484 LTEIMDYPSEYETAE
+484 LTEIMDYPAENETAE
-499 GVEQSELDKVE
+499 GMEQSEMEKVE

-521 YGNRAPALDHISFT
+521 YGNRAPALDHVSFT
-535 IPAGKKVALVGG
+535 IPAGKKVALVGS

-560 KYYDPEDGEIDING
+560 KYYDPEDGEIDVNG
-574 ANLAEYTNSSVRRA
+574 VNLAEYSNHSVRRA
-588 IAYVPQNIELF
+588 IAYVPQNVELF

-610 RMDATLDEVKEAAHK
+610 RMDATLDEVKEAAKK
-625 AWEELLASRRDMEKK
+625 A
-640 GEETLQWMKENDRR
+640 
-654 GIVLAGRPYHVD
+654 
-666 PEINHGIPEL
+666 
-676 ITSYGFAV
+676 
-684 LTEDSISQLGEIE
+684 
-697 RPLVVTDQWMY
+697 
-708 HTRLYRAASYVK
+708 
-720 SQNNLD
+720 
-726 LIQLNSFGCGLDA
+726 DA
-739 VTTDQVNDILTGS
+739 H
-752 GKIYTVLKID
+752 
-762 EVNNLGAARIRIRSL
+762 E
-777 IAALRVRDKKHYERK
+777 
-792 VVSSAYHRITFTKD
+792 
-806 MKKDYT
+806 
-812 ILCPQMSPIH
+812 
-822 FDLIEPAIRSFG
+822 
-834 YQVEV
+834 
-839 LQNDNRSAID
+839 
-849 TGLKYV
+849 
-855 NNDAC
+855 
-860 YPSLIVVGQI
+860 
-870 MDALLSGKYDLDHTA
+870 
-885 IFMSQTGGGCRAS
+885 
-898 NYIGFIR
+898 FIR
-905 RALERAGMGQIPVIS
+905 H
-920 VNANGMETNPGF
+920 
-932 SITLPLLTKA
+932 LPL
-942 MQAVVYG
+942 
-949 DIFMRV
+949 
-955 LYATRPYEKE
+955 
-965 PGSAN
+965 
-970 ALHQKWKARCIKSLS
+970 
-985 KRVPNMMEFSRNISG
+985 
-1000 IVRDFD
+1000 
-1006 ELPRISGLQ
+1006 
-1015 KPKVGIVGEI
+1015 
-1025 LVKFSPLANNHIVEL
+1025 
-1040 LESEGA
+1040 
-1046 EAVMPDLMDFLL
+1046 
-1058 YCFYNSNFKAANLG
+1058 
-1072 GKKSSAS
+1072 
-1079 LCNMG
+1079 
-1084 ISLLEYFRK
+1084 
-1093 AARRELMKSKH
+1093 
-1104 FTAPARIANLAEMA
+1104 
-1118 KDFVSIGNQT
+1118 
-1128 GEGWFLTGEML
+1128 
-1139 ELIHSGVG
+1139 
-1147 NIVCT
+1147 
-1152 QPFGCLPNHIVGKGV
+1152 
-1167 IKELRKAYPNSNI
+1167 
-1180 IAVDYDPGASEV
+1180 
-1192 NQLNR
+1192 
-1197 IKLMLSTAQKNL
+1197 
-1209 KNIDI
+1209 

>member
-94 VVVFKKTTIKDDG
+94 VVVFKKTTIKDEG

-118 SRKEEEEKGKK
+118 TRKEEEKKGKK

-169 FKGGKIEKGGMM
+169 FKGGKLGSRDGKDGKDGKSGKYGMM
-181 KRYINLL
+181 KRYIDLL

-194 FFYAILSSIITTI
+194 FFYAILSSVITTI

-229 SLLVTLILVFSVVS
+229 NLLVTLILVFSVVS

-436 GITQVLNGE
+436 GISQVLNGE

-455 TLSGY
+455 TLSSY

-484 LTEIMDYPSEYETAE
+484 LTEIMDYPAENETAE
-499 GVEQSELDKVE
+499 GMEQSEMEKVE

-521 YGNRAPALDHISFT
+521 YGNRAPALDHVSFT
-535 IPAGKKVALVGG
+535 IPAGKKVALVGS

-560 KYYDPEDGEIDING
+560 KYYDPEDGEIDVNG
-574 ANLAEYTNSSVRRA
+574 VNLAEYSSHSVRRA
-588 IAYVPQNIELF
+588 IAYVPQNVELF

-610 RMDATLDEVKEAAHK
+610 RMDATLDEVKEAAKK
-625 AWEELLASRRDMEKK
+625 ADAHEFIRHLPLQYNTYLEEAGNGLSGGEKQRIALARAFLKDSNLYILDESTSNLDFATETLIFNMIYEQLADRSMLIVAHRLSTIRDCDLILVMDHGKIVERGNHEELMAKNGRYAELWNM
-640 GEETLQWMKENDRR
+640 QQ
-654 GIVLAGRPYHVD
+654 GI
-666 PEINHGIPEL
+666 
-676 ITSYGFAV
+676 F
-684 LTEDSISQLGEIE
+684 
-697 RPLVVTDQWMY
+697 
-708 HTRLYRAASYVK
+708 
-720 SQNNLD
+720 
-726 LIQLNSFGCGLDA
+726 
-739 VTTDQVNDILTGS
+739 
-752 GKIYTVLKID
+752 
-762 EVNNLGAARIRIRSL
+762 
-777 IAALRVRDKKHYERK
+777 RK
-792 VVSSAYHRITFTKD
+792 RKA
-806 MKKDYT
+806 
-812 ILCPQMSPIH
+812 
-822 FDLIEPAIRSFG
+822 EPAP
-834 YQVEV
+834 QAVAAVVEE
-839 LQNDNRSAID
+839 DD
-849 TGLKYV
+849 DG
-855 NNDAC
+855 
-860 YPSLIVVGQI
+860 
-870 MDALLSGKYDLDHTA
+870 
-885 IFMSQTGGGCRAS
+885 
-898 NYIGFIR
+898 
-905 RALERAGMGQIPVIS
+905 E
-920 VNANGMETNPGF
+920 
-932 SITLPLLTKA
+932 SIT
-942 MQAVVYG
+942 Y
-949 DIFMRV
+949 
-955 LYATRPYEKE
+955 
-965 PGSAN
+965 
-970 ALHQKWKARCIKSLS
+970 
-985 KRVPNMMEFSRNISG
+985 
-1000 IVRDFD
+1000 
-1006 ELPRISGLQ
+1006 
-1015 KPKVGIVGEI
+1015 
-1025 LVKFSPLANNHIVEL
+1025 
-1040 LESEGA
+1040 
-1046 EAVMPDLMDFLL
+1046 
-1058 YCFYNSNFKAANLG
+1058 
-1072 GKKSSAS
+1072 
-1079 LCNMG
+1079 
-1084 ISLLEYFRK
+1084 
-1093 AARRELMKSKH
+1093 
-1104 FTAPARIANLAEMA
+1104 
-1118 KDFVSIGNQT
+1118 
-1128 GEGWFLTGEML
+1128 
-1139 ELIHSGVG
+1139 
-1147 NIVCT
+1147 
-1152 QPFGCLPNHIVGKGV
+1152 
-1167 IKELRKAYPNSNI
+1167 
-1180 IAVDYDPGASEV
+1180 
-1192 NQLNR
+1192 
-1197 IKLMLSTAQKNL
+1197 
-1209 KNIDI
+1209 

>member
-94 VVVFKKTTIKDDG
+94 VVVFKKTTIKDEG

-118 SRKEEEEKGKK
+118 TRKEEEKKGKK

-169 FKGGKIEKGGMM
+169 FKGGKLGSRDGKDGKDGKSGKYGMM
-181 KRYINLL
+181 KRYIDLL

-194 FFYAILSSIITTI
+194 FFYAILSSVITTI

-229 SLLVTLILVFSVVS
+229 NLLVTLILVFSVVS

-470 LQMQIQEASISMKR
+470 LQMEIQEASISMKR
-484 LTEIMDYPSEYETAE
+484 LTEIMDYPAEYETAD
-499 GVEQSELDKVE
+499 GVEQSEMSKVE

-521 YGNRAPALDHISFT
+521 YGNRAPALDHVSFT

-560 KYYDPEDGEIDING
+560 KYYDPEDGEIDVNG
-574 ANLAEYTNSSVRRA
+574 VNLAEYTNSSVRRA

-610 RMDATLDEVKEAAHK
+610 RMDATLDEVKEAAKK
-625 AWEELLASRRDMEKK
+625 ADAHEFIRHLPLQYNTYLEEAGNGLSGGEKQRIALARAFLKDSNLYILDESTSNLDFATETLIFNMIYEQLADRSMLIVAHRLSTIRDCDLILVMDHGKIVERGTHEEL
-640 GEETLQWMKENDRR
+640 
-654 GIVLAGRPYHVD
+654 
-666 PEINHGIPEL
+666 
-676 ITSYGFAV
+676 
-684 LTEDSISQLGEIE
+684 
-697 RPLVVTDQWMY
+697 
-708 HTRLYRAASYVK
+708 
-720 SQNNLD
+720 
-726 LIQLNSFGCGLDA
+726 
-739 VTTDQVNDILTGS
+739 
-752 GKIYTVLKID
+752 
-762 EVNNLGAARIRIRSL
+762 
-777 IAALRVRDKKHYERK
+777 
-792 VVSSAYHRITFTKD
+792 
-806 MKKDYT
+806 
-812 ILCPQMSPIH
+812 
-822 FDLIEPAIRSFG
+822 
-834 YQVEV
+834 
-839 LQNDNRSAID
+839 
-849 TGLKYV
+849 
-855 NNDAC
+855 
-860 YPSLIVVGQI
+860 
-870 MDALLSGKYDLDHTA
+870 
-885 IFMSQTGGGCRAS
+885 
-898 NYIGFIR
+898 
-905 RALERAGMGQIPVIS
+905 
-920 VNANGMETNPGF
+920 
-932 SITLPLLTKA
+932 
-942 MQAVVYG
+942 
-949 DIFMRV
+949 
-955 LYATRPYEKE
+955 
-965 PGSAN
+965 
-970 ALHQKWKARCIKSLS
+970 
-985 KRVPNMMEFSRNISG
+985 
-1000 IVRDFD
+1000 
-1006 ELPRISGLQ
+1006 
-1015 KPKVGIVGEI
+1015 
-1025 LVKFSPLANNHIVEL
+1025 
-1040 LESEGA
+1040 
-1046 EAVMPDLMDFLL
+1046 
-1058 YCFYNSNFKAANLG
+1058 
-1072 GKKSSAS
+1072 
-1079 LCNMG
+1079 
-1084 ISLLEYFRK
+1084 
-1093 AARRELMKSKH
+1093 
-1104 FTAPARIANLAEMA
+1104 MA
-1118 KDFVSIGNQT
+1118 KDGRYA
-1128 GEGWFLTGEML
+1128 
-1139 ELIHSGVG
+1139 ELWNMQQGI
-1147 NIVCT
+1147 
-1152 QPFGCLPNHIVGKGV
+1152 FRK
-1167 IKELRKAYPNSNI
+1167 RKAEPAPQ
-1180 IAVDYDPGASEV
+1180 AVAAVVEEDDDGESITY
-1192 NQLNR
+1192 
-1197 IKLMLSTAQKNL
+1197 
-1209 KNIDI
+1209 